1 MDANLSAPIG
11 AQTFTG
17 QFWGRRLVAAL
28 TRLWAAYLKWRIERQ
43 AIAHL
48 RTMSDAQLKDIGLER
63 SQIEHAVLLG
73 MDPPQARPLRPLPCT
88 TE

>member
-1 MDANLSAPIG
+1 MDANLIG
-11 AQTFTG
+11 AQSFTG
-17 QFWGRRLVAAL
+17 QFWGRRTVAAL

-48 RTMSDAQLKDIGLER
+48 QTMSDGQLKDIGLDR
-63 SQIEHAVLLG
+63 SQIEHAVRVG
-73 MDPPQARPLRPLPCT
+73 MDPTQARSLRPLPRT